1 MNRKKRTATVIALLL
16 VGAAVVSLFFS
27 RIVRYAPTPWAGDPF
42 AGRELRCAL
51 NIGRF
56 DDSTRILIS
65 GYNYALLKEFA
76 REIGATVSILPARD
90 RSANLLDSL
99 RAGSLDILVLPC
111 KRGKGAPEGTLSS
124 VPIDSLSVW
133 LVKETNLH
141 GLRDINAWLKKYA
154 RSPLHNRM
162 ERVYIQALYDPFQL
176 VENGKTR
183 KELSPYDS
191 LYKAYAPSLGWDWR
205 MLAALSFKESK
216 FRIDAHSHMNAF
228 GLMQVGES
236 TAAKYGLVDQ
246 MDPEGNIRTGV
257 KYLSFLQGVFA
268 KRLPEGA
275 SSDLTKMVLAAYNGG
290 EGRLLDCIDFAQQL
304 NAYDSTWA
312 CLLKLPALAEMSHV
326 QTDSLNMRKYNMEQ
340 ISQYVNDV
348 LDTYAAFRTI
358 CP

>member
-1 MNRKKRTATVIALLL
+1 MGRKKRILTVLLL
-16 VGAAVVSLFFS
+16 LLAGAALISAFLSHLF
-27 RIVRYAPTPWAGDPF
+27 RYPEHGWEGHPF
-42 AGRELRCAL
+42 AGREIRCAL
-51 NIGRF
+51 SIGRT
-56 DDSTRILIS
+56 DDSTRILIT

-76 REIGATVSILPARD
+76 RRIGATATILPSRD

-99 RAGSLDILVLPC
+99 RAGALDILVVPC
-111 KRGKGAPEGTLSS
+111 RKGLGAPQGTLASI
-124 VPIDSLSVW
+124 PIDSLSVW
-133 LVKETNLH
+133 LVSEGDLH
-141 GLRDINAWLKKYA
+141 GLRDINAWLKSYA
-154 RSPLHNRM
+154 RSPLHATM
-162 ERVYIQALYDPFQL
+162 ERTYIQALYDPFLL
-176 VENGKTR
+176 VEAGRTR

-228 GLMQVGES
+228 GLMQVGET

-246 MDPEGNIRTGV
+246 LEPEGNIRTGV

-275 SSDLTKMVLAAYNGG
+275 SDDLTKFVLAAYNGG
-290 EGRLLDCIDFAQQL
+290 EGRLLDCIDFARQL
-304 NAYDSTWA
+304 NVYDSTWS
-312 CLLKLPALAEMSHV
+312 CLQNLPDIARLSHV
-326 QTDSLNMRKYNMEQ
+326 ETDSLDMRKYNLGQ
-340 ISQYVNDV
+340 ISGYVSDV